1 MDQVFMN
8 WSGGK
13 DAALSLYRV
22 LGSGTMEV
30 GALVTT
36 VTAPFGRVSMHGV
49 REELLRAQARS
60 LGIPLRVVYL
70 PEHSSLEA
78 YDARMASEM
87 KSLKAEGYTGA
98 VFGDIF
104 LEDVRRY
111 REQRLEDLGL
121 AAVFP
126 LWKED
131 SLRVARAF
139 IRAGFRAVVCCV
151 NAAVLDERYAGRD
164 YDEAFLK
171 DLPPGVDPAGERGEF
186 HTFVYDGPLFHHPV
200 PYRTGEVVEKS
211 YPPPDESAGGWDRRF
226 FFCDLLPAAR

>member
-1 MDQVFMN
+1 MN

-13 DAALSLYRV
+13 DAMLSLYRV
-22 LGSGTMEV
+22 LGSGKTEV

-36 VTAPFGRVSMHGV
+36 VTAPVGRVSMHGV
-49 REELLRAQARS
+49 REELLRAQASS

-70 PEHSSLEA
+70 PEHSSLET

-87 KSLKAEGYTGA
+87 SFLKAEGYTGA

-111 REQRLEDLGL
+111 RERCLEDLGL
-121 AAVFP
+121 EAVFP

-151 NAAVLDERYAGRD
+151 NAAVLDERFAGRE
-164 YDEAFLK
+164 YDASFLK

-186 HTFVYDGPLFHHPV
+186 HTFVYEGPLFHHPV
-200 PYRTGEVVEKS
+200 AYLKGEVVEKS
-211 YPPPDESAGGWDRRF
+211 YPPSGKPDGSWDSRF
-226 FFCDLLPAAR
+226 FFCDLLPADR